1 MKGELGKIKEGL
13 GKGRED
19 SVSYTLKLAEQREI
33 TSKLN
38 IQLGTA
44 EREVKRLEGVSEQ
57 LRQLEESKREV
68 AGQLKEANFVEK
80 TLRSRC

>member
-1 MKGELGKIKEGL
+1 MKGELGKIKEEL